1 MGTHSDDDDLKLC
14 ECCGDRP
21 ATWGRRYCSEACR
34 RLAFRSRYPRPLE
47 AHLSHVFAKGTVY
60 YCPGCKTRY
69 FGVERCEPCDRY
81 CRSLGIGGLCP
92 CCDAPV
98 ALQDL
103 VGREMTVL
111 FSL

>member
-34 RLAFRSRYPRPLE
+34 QLAFRSRYPRPLE

-60 YCPGCKTRY
+60 YCPECKTRY

>member
-1 MGTHSDDDDLKLC
+1 MGQPSDDPTTTIC
-14 ECCGDRP
+14 ECCGT
-21 ATWGRRYCSEACR
+21 AFVTTGRRYCSEACR
-34 RLAFRSRYPRPLE
+34 LLAFRARYPTPPQ
-47 AHLSHVFAKGTVY
+47 AHLARVFVKGTVY
-60 YCPGCKTRY
+60 YCPECETRY
-69 FGVERCEPCDRY
+69 FGIERCEACDRI

-98 ALQDL
+98 AIQDL